1 MSDTDTPTGHA
12 DMLPVVLE
20 EEMKRSYLDYA
31 MSVIV
36 SRALPDARDG
46 LKPVHRRI
54 LYAMYESGYTP
65 DKPFRK
71 SARVT
76 GDVMGKYHPH
86 GDASIYDAMVR
97 MAQPWSMRV
106 LLIDGQGNFGSI
118 DGDPPAAM
126 RYTESRLSRSAMTLL
141 ADIDRDT
148 VDFQPNYDE
157 SESEP
162 RVLPAAFPNLLVN
175 GAAGIAVGMATNI
188 PPHNPSEI
196 IDATLMLIREPDT
209 TLEQIMTVVPGPD
222 FPTGGMILGRAG
234 IRSGFET
241 GRGSI
246 IIRARAAFEEM
257 RGNRFMI
264 VVTEL
269 PYQVNKATLQE
280 RIAELVRSK
289 TVEGISDIRDESD
302 RSGMR
307 LVIEL
312 KREAT
317 PEVVL
322 NQLYRFTSLQ
332 TSFGIN
338 MLALDNGR
346 PRLMGLRDAL
356 MCFVTFR
363 EEVILRRSRFDLMKA
378 RERAHLLVG
387 LAIAVANIDEV
398 IRLIRAA
405 PDAASARAGL
415 MGRDWPSGDVLPLLR
430 LIDDSGNL
438 VTEHPDGATVRL
450 TEAQARGI
458 LELRLQR
465 LTGLERD
472 KIQAELTE
480 VATRIADLLEIIA
493 SRPRRMEVM
502 EAELLTVRA
511 LIASPRLTQ
520 IVDAAADQDDE
531 SLIEPGQMVVTIT
544 RDGFI
549 KRTPLETYRA
559 QNRGGRG
566 RTAAGTRG
574 DDVVTRSFN
583 AHTHQWVLFFSSGG
597 KAFREKVWRLPE
609 ASPTAKGRALVNLLP
624 ELGADSITTVLPLP
638 LDAVLW
644 DRLHLLFA
652 TASGGVR
659 RNRLSDF
666 GRIRTSG
673 LIAMKLD
680 EGDRLIGVATC
691 REGDDVMLSTRL
703 GRCMRFQLTDDSVRV
718 FAGRDSSG
726 VRGVRLAK
734 GDEVNSLSVLTHVDA
749 SVAERAAFLRAAA
762 LRRRNG
768 GLEEEAAEVAAE
780 AEPGSEVAA
789 EIVAATETEE
799 VPAETGASEAG
810 AGEQGADEQG
820 AGAEVTLSP
829 AQMREMEDREE
840 VLLTVTNGGFGKRS
854 SAYDYRVT
862 GRGGQGITNILLS
875 ARTGTEVVATLPV
888 RRGDDVMLVTD
899 AGRLIRVPA
908 DQVRITARQTMGVTL
923 FRCDKGEHVTSVFPV
938 LEPVAGP
945 DDVAPEAASGPGQ
958 PATDG
963 GMEPGGSGDDASDGS
978 GPGNGPAVGMPSS
991 GEGGGAAETGGAAP
1005 DGGDFPGGDFPGGGL
1020 PEESDPASRDGSGED
1035 ASGRPARDG

>member
-1 MSDTDTPTGHA
+1 
-12 DMLPVVLE
+12 MLPVMLE

-209 TLEQIMTVVPGPD
+209 TLEQIMAVVPGPD
-222 FPTGGMILGRAG
+222 FPTGGLILGRAG

-280 RIAELVRSK
+280 RIAELVRAK

-322 NQLYRFTSLQ
+322 NQLYRFTALQ

-363 EEVILRRSRFDLMKA
+363 EDVILRRSRFDLMKA

-415 MGRDWPSGDVLPLLR
+415 MARDWPSGDVLPLLR
-430 LIDDSGNL
+430 LIDDSGNM
-438 VTEHPDGATVRL
+438 VTDGPDGAAVRL

-472 KIQAELTE
+472 KIQAELTD

-502 EAELLTVRA
+502 EAELLTIRA
-511 LIASPRLTQ
+511 LIANPRLTQ

-574 DDVVTRSFN
+574 DDVVMRSFN

-638 LDAVLW
+638 LDASLW
-644 DRLHLLFA
+644 DSLHLLFA

-666 GRIRTSG
+666 GRIRASG
-673 LIAMKLD
+673 LIAMKLED
-680 EGDRLIGVATC
+680 GDRLIGVATC

-726 VRGVRLAK
+726 VRGIRLAK

-749 SVAERAAFLRAAA
+749 SVAERAAFLRAQA

-768 GLEEEAAEVAAE
+768 GLDEEAAEVAAE
-780 AEPGSEVAA
+780 AVPGSSVAA
-789 EIVAATETEE
+789 EIVAAMETEE
-799 VPAETGASEAG
+799 VSAETGV
-810 AGEQGADEQG
+810 DEILAAAPG
-820 AGAEVTLSP
+820 DVEVTLNT
-829 AQMREMEDREE
+829 AQLARMEEAEE

-875 ARTGTEVVATLPV
+875 VRTGTEVVATLPV

-923 FRCDKGEHVTSVFPV
+923 FRVDRGEHVTSVFPV
-938 LEPVAGP
+938 LEPAVGA
-945 DDVAPEAASGPGQ
+945 DDVSREAASGPGQ
-958 PATDG
+958 PDFDG
-963 GMEPGGSGDDASDGS
+963 GMEPGGSGDDLADGS
-978 GPGNGPAVGMPSS
+978 GPGNGPAVGVPSS
-991 GEGGGAAETGGAAP
+991 GEGGGSESGGTTRARGSE
-1005 DGGDFPGGDFPGGGL
+1005 DDRSPGPSSQL
-1020 PEESDPASRDGSGED
+1020 DGSEPGRDDEAGE
-1035 ASGRPARDG
+1035 ASGPPARDD